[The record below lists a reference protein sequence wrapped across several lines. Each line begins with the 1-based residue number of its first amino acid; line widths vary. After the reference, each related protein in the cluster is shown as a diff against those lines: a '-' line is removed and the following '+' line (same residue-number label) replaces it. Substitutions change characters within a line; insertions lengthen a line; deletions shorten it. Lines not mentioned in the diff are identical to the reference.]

1 MRVLHSSR
9 MTNNAAILVFFQNML
24 LCLYQSGKKLETP
37 GGQVNKGER
46 SKDGAIRELFEETN
60 LRVKS
65 SKVRKVVTRNH
76 RNGSKTKIYTVNLNQ
91 IPYIKISH
99 EHSGYAWYT
108 VQHVIKNTHNFKW
121 YVRNTLQTP
130 EVQTLLLSKIK

>member
-9 MTNNAAILVFFQNML
+9 MTNNAAILVFFQNIM
-24 LCLYQSGKKLETP
+24 LCLYESGKLETP

-76 RNGSKTKIYTVNLNQ
+76 RNGSKTKIYTVNLNH
-91 IPYIKISH
+91 IPDIKISH

-108 VQHVIKNTHNFKW
+108 VQDIIKNKHRFKF
-121 YVRNTLQTP
+121 YVRNTLETP
-130 EVQTLLLSKIK
+130 EVQTLLHSKTQ

>member
-9 MTNNAAILVFFQNML
+9 MTNNAAILVFFQNIM
-24 LCLYQSGKKLETP
+24 LCLYESGKLETP
-37 GGQVNKGER
+37 GGQVNKSER

-76 RNGSKTKIYTVNLNQ
+76 RNGSKTKIYTVNLND
-91 IPYIKISH
+91 IPDIKISQ

-108 VQHVIKNTHNFKW
+108 VQDVIKNTHKFKC
-121 YVRNTLQTP
+121 YVRNTLETP
-130 EVQTLLLSKIK
+130 EVQRLLHSKTQ